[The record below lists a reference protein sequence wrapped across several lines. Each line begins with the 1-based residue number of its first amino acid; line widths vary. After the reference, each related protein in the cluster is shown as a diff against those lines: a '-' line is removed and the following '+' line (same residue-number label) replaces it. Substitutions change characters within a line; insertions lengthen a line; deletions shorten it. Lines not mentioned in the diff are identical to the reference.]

1 MGGSMSAAYRP
12 PQGQQKEK
20 LSILSLSVF
29 SWVCTSSFFCFLP
42 FLYLPPFLAQASQI
56 KKKKKKLFGVPSEK

>member
-20 LSILSLSVF
+20 LSILSLSLCLFLGVHQHILLFLAF
-29 SWVCTSSFFCFLP
+29 S
-42 FLYLPPFLAQASQI
+42 LPPFLAQASQI
-56 KKKKKKLFGVPSEK
+56 KNKK